1 MNCCLKPDS
10 DSESRDALNKRIKE
24 LEQENS
30 KLKNEKLCKNEE
42 NDWRENI
49 DIFVEEWF
57 EENKDDDDI
66 GVVDFKLFKIDLLPD
81 KVEKYIYKKVLKIL
95 YSFVTNILSPK
106 NHSKHSKEN

>member
-49 DIFVEEWF
+49 DIFVLVGGF
-57 EENKDDDDI
+57 I
-66 GVVDFKLFKIDLLPD
+66 IFSSVVFISYRESIAAKVKLP
-81 KVEKYIYKKVLKIL
+81 
-95 YSFVTNILSPK
+95 N
-106 NHSKHSKEN
+106 